1 MFVSFDKSCCR
12 DAGPDFLEKTGNF
25 FLHSIARGMNGLY
38 RVKKIPNHP
47 SYGFSHTEVSCC
59 QRIVNIVVCLLTGP
73 LMLLAAVLGLLA
85 YKFSSTY
92 QTSLHDR
99 LRYQREQKQALE
111 TYRGQEQR
119 IVTLQ
124 KFCRGFLVRNHL
136 LNQKTYLKCKNWG
149 WNLLLGG
156 KYPRVLEGRSLVYT
170 SKQYPSLIAKHVGIS
185 DARSRW
191 HNIFSMRKVLAQL
204 DIKRLHVPRA
214 RVFKEVLFEER
225 LPVSIYVDSMCLYKE
240 NPEAFDEAIK
250 ELLFLF
256 KKVHCRDLVA
266 ETDAPTDNFPL
277 ALKVQERWLFPR
289 YDNLPL
295 FIQEGE
301 GRIALVDL
309 ETFSWDPHPC
319 PVEELAVMFPMHK
332 NLLITEAEKL
342 HIPFSKKEVEN
353 SIKKGQA
360 FFNHVLGH
368 QEFCKKKNVS
378 LSRNCAPYITPE
390 AWRFSIKIFET
401 LKSAVQPGSPFLGTL
416 SSDAQERLTSFS
428 DKQWMAFSGRVT
440 SSLLEKICLGIYQIH
455 NQEKQQVCSEG
466 TFLLSR
472 SPILLRQILLGNL
485 PQLLSAKLGVLP
497 NEGNRLACLCLHAVM
512 KELVATG
519 DLYDYDP
526 MEDFLGGEYCRI
538 RY

>member
-1 MFVSFDKSCCR
+1 
-12 DAGPDFLEKTGNF
+12 
-25 FLHSIARGMNGLY
+25 
-38 RVKKIPNHP
+38 
-47 SYGFSHTEVSCC
+47 
-59 QRIVNIVVCLLTGP
+59 
-73 LMLLAAVLGLLA
+73 MLLAAVLGLLA

-92 QTSLHDR
+92 QTSLRDR
-99 LRYQREQKQALE
+99 LRYQCEQKNALE

-185 DARSRW
+185 DARDRW

-204 DIKRLHVPRA
+204 DIKRLYVPRA

-277 ALKVQERWLFPR
+277 ALKVQDRWLFPR

-332 NLLITEAEKL
+332 QLLITEAEKL

-353 SIKKGQA
+353 SINKGLA

-455 NQEKQQVCSEG
+455 NQEKQQASSEG

-485 PQLLSAKLGVLP
+485 PQLLSAKLGLLP

-526 MEDFLGGEYCRI
+526 MDDFLGGEYCRI

>member
-1 MFVSFDKSCCR
+1 MIVSFDKSCCR
-12 DAGPDFLEKTGNF
+12 DAAPDFLERAGNV
-25 FLHSIARGMNGLY
+25 FLHNIARGMNVVY
-38 RVKKIPNHP
+38 HVKKLPNQS
-47 SYGFSHTEVSCC
+47 SYRFSHAEVSCC
-59 QRIVNIVVCLLTGP
+59 QRIVHIVICLLTGP

-92 QTSLHDR
+92 QTSLRDR
-99 LRYQREQKQALE
+99 LRYQCEQKNALE
-111 TYRGQEQR
+111 TYRGQEQH

-124 KFCRGFLVRNHL
+124 KFCRGFLVRNHQ

-149 WNLLLGG
+149 WKLLLGG
-156 KYPRVLEGRSLVYT
+156 KYPRVPEGRSLVYT

-185 DARSRW
+185 DARDRW

-204 DIKRLHVPRA
+204 DIKRLCVPRA

-225 LPVSIYVDSMCLYKE
+225 LPVSLYVDSMCWYKE

-277 ALKVQERWLFPR
+277 ALKVQDRWLFPR

-295 FIQEGE
+295 FVQDGE

-309 ETFSWDPHPC
+309 ETFSRDPHPC
-319 PVEELAVMFPMHK
+319 PIEELAVMFPLHK
-332 NLLITEAEKL
+332 QLLITEAEKL
-342 HIPFSKKEVEN
+342 QIPFSKKEVEN

-360 FFNHVLGH
+360 FFKHVLGH

-390 AWRFSIKIFET
+390 AWRFSMKVFET
-401 LKSAVQPGSPFLGTL
+401 LKSAVQLGSPFQRTL

-440 SSLLEKICLGIYQIH
+440 SSLLEKICVSIYQIH
-455 NQEKQQVCSEG
+455 NQEKQQASSEG
-466 TFLLSR
+466 TFLISR
-472 SPILLRQILLGNL
+472 SPILLKQVLLGNL
-485 PQLLSAKLGVLP
+485 PQLLSSKLGLLP
-497 NEGNRLACLCLHAVM
+497 DEGNTLADLCLHAVM
-512 KELVATG
+512 KELVASG
-519 DLYDYDP
+519 DIYDYDP
-526 MEDFLGGEYCRI
+526 MENFFGGEYCRI